1 MTTPQEGNESPL
13 SEAATVVCPYCGETV
28 EIFVE
33 SDVRGE
39 MVHDCEVCCNPWR
52 LRVWRDE
59 AGSHILVKRLDD

>member
-1 MTTPQEGNESPL
+1 
-13 SEAATVVCPYCGETV
+13 VVCPYCGETV

-59 AGSHILVKRLDD
+59 AGSHILVERLDD